1 MDYSKYISSDISL
14 ITIFHS
20 IQYLLS
26 GQPGQGYTVFFA
38 RQILMTFIG
47 RHLVAY
53 QGLYPTTKIVKIV
66 ILKHWFC
73 RKLIKFPYSK
83 TILRDKYVKSYFVME
98 NYIRS
103 NDIIYA
109 EQVSWHLE

>member
-26 GQPGQGYTVFFA
+26 GQPGQGYTGLFGNIDEIYW
-38 RQILMTFIG
+38 RTTGSIS
-47 RHLVAY
+47 
-53 QGLYPTTKIVKIV
+53 GLYPTTKIVKIV